1 MMKSTTKTATALD
14 NNSYVSSM
22 VWKTKLP
29 NKVAHLEAGKKK
41 IKDKIA
47 GADELNIGD
56 SLPQIIS
63 SKKD

>member
-14 NNSYVSSM
+14 NSYVSSM